1 MLDAAFDLAGFP
13 PGEAMA
19 HELRPLSNHRLP
31 VLLCGFLKNST
42 LQAPSAL
49 MQPRLGM
56 LEEKRIRDSF
66 RPEVLKLKCTYLAVG
81 GGGLLTDYRPH
92 SQRV

>member
-81 GGGLLTDYRPH
+81 GGLLTDYRPH

>member
-1 MLDAAFDLAGFP
+1 
-13 PGEAMA
+13 
-19 HELRPLSNHRLP
+19 
-31 VLLCGFLKNST
+31 
-42 LQAPSAL
+42 
-49 MQPRLGM
+49 MQPHLGM

-81 GGGLLTDYRPH
+81 KGLLTDYRPH